1 MEKKNEAHLNNFI
14 ALEVANSSMSSFIA
28 DEKKSKYRTDV
39 EQTAFKFCHT
49 LGIFQMILAHLLNKV
64 CFAWFWKGK
73 HQEIFK
79 GQLLPINFD
88 Q

>member
-1 MEKKNEAHLNNFI
+1 MGENEAHLNNFI
-14 ALEVANSSMSSFIA
+14 ALEVANSSVSSFIA

-39 EQTAFKFCHT
+39 EQTAFKLCHT
-49 LGIFQMILAHLLNKV
+49 LAFFK
-64 CFAWFWKGK
+64 WFWLIYEIRCILLDFEKGK
-73 HQEIFK
+73 HKEIFK